1 MIEVHCQILSK
12 IFLPPNK
19 LAAKTWVKLDV
30 GLFTRLNLTGLEL
43 ASAIHVTHVYG
54 VNGSVFGITNHQ

>member
-1 MIEVHCQILSK
+1 M
-12 IFLPPNK
+12 FLTLNK

-43 ASAIHVTHVYG
+43 AFVIHVGHVYC
-54 VNGSVFGITNHQ
+54 VNGSVFGKTKYQ